1 MLLTTIRDEFV
12 FNCQCRKLSE
22 RTTKNYQKQI
32 TYLLTFL
39 EQDKGVT
46 EIEGVKPQFIK
57 EFLMKMQQKGRTVNY
72 FNDLSVLALLPC
84 RYPHISVF

>member
-32 TYLLTFL
+32 TYNPAISQNLSISEMNTA
-39 EQDKGVT
+39 
-46 EIEGVKPQFIK
+46 EIARRITK
-57 EFLMKMQQKGRTVNY
+57 
-72 FNDLSVLALLPC
+72 S
-84 RYPHISVF
+84 